1 MKLPE
6 RLEILLMEFTNYH
19 WLRELLCRGQ
29 VYLVGGCVRD
39 AYRNEPLKD
48 IDLIVEN
55 MTLAEIKEILIS
67 YGRVDVV
74 GESFLVIK
82 FKPTGY
88 EGEPFDIAVPRT
100 DRKTGEGHKDFE
112 VKTEGVSILQDLER
126 RDFTINSVAIK
137 VISMEVLDP
146 YDGIQD
152 IELRIIRATNPK
164 AFIDDPLRIIRGI
177 QFAAR
182 FDYRIER
189 ETLKLMKENSH
200 LIKNITGERIM
211 EELMKIVKK
220 DGNTQIALN
229 LLHETD
235 VDQALFDKKMLHYSE
250 GFEYLDAVSFFYVL
264 GLFGDV
270 DPGDFIRTRL
280 KGEYRLEKDVRN
292 LDRLF
297 TEFPKIQE
305 EEDLKFMLSKLFSE
319 SPSIMDAVIIPDEV
333 DAIVLQMRLMKI
345 PKSLKSLLID
355 GNDVMTISQNR
366 LKGKEIGNVLDKVLR
381 DALMNRFDWKDKRE
395 SMEHLAQIIYES

>member
-1 MKLPE
+1 
-6 RLEILLMEFTNYH
+6 
-19 WLRELLCRGQ
+19 
-29 VYLVGGCVRD
+29 
-39 AYRNEPLKD
+39 
-48 IDLIVEN
+48 
-55 MTLAEIKEILIS
+55 MTLAEIKETLIP

-74 GESFLVIK
+74 GESFMVIK

-88 EGEPFDIAVPRT
+88 DGEPFDIAVPRT

-112 VKTEGVSILQDLER
+112 IKTEGVSILQDLER

-182 FDYRIER
+182 FDYRVEK
-189 ETLKLMKENSH
+189 ETMKLMKENSH

-211 EELMKIVKK
+211 EELMKIIRKE
-220 DGNTQIALN
+220 GNTQVALN

-235 VDQALFDKKMLHYSE
+235 VDKALFDKKMLHYSE
-250 GFEYLDAVSFFYVL
+250 GFEYLDAISFFYVL

-270 DPGDFIRTRL
+270 DPGDFIRKRL
-280 KGEYRLEKDVRN
+280 KGEYKLEKDVRN
-292 LDRLF
+292 LDKMF
-297 TEFPKIQE
+297 TELPKIQE

-319 SPSIMDAVIIPDEV
+319 SPDLMDTIVIPNEV
-333 DAIVLQMRLMKI
+333 DDIVLQMRLAKI
-345 PKSLKSLLID
+345 PKSMKNVMVNGD
-355 GNDVMTISQNR
+355 DVLTISQNKLQGR
-366 LKGKEIGNVLDKVLR
+366 EVGKVLDQVLR
-381 DALMNRFDWKDKRE
+381 DALMNRFNWRDRRE
-395 SMEHLAQIIYES
+395 SMEHLAQIIYGSS